1 MTRHDSLMLLH
12 GGAIRAVFMCL
23 LMIMVPTTPLLSN
36 DHQPLPSQS
45 STRVFAPN
53 VNQTA
58 VNITDSGMLSIP
70 YNRSFTEGGIDVAP
84 RWSASPDASAQFG
97 METNSGWNGQHNGTQ
112 GIGHGGQL
120 SLATSSSLTTVT
132 DFESLVQTPIGWRGT
147 GPDHPV
153 WNIAQPN
160 GSAAANGTPPQATD
174 GQHVLATQGRGGL
187 GASMNGCLISP
198 VWDVPDFIGQFNLSF
213 DQWISLQDDD
223 AAWVEIRVLGGQW
236 TSILPDT
243 GYTNVTG
250 TSGAP
255 VQTWAG
261 ATDAW
266 RSVQFSLD
274 DQLQVTGST
283 FELRFCFQTSSTSGH
298 RHGWYIDNLSLT
310 NQGDLPGAWF
320 HGNMNGNYA
329 NNAQGILYLH
339 SDLSGYSGT
348 LDVEIWAN
356 WDLEGSYAD
365 NLLTSVSVDNGST
378 WRLISG
384 IPGLPGNGFNWQ
396 GTYYGDE
403 SLGWV
408 PVLYSLPASLASH
421 QNAST
426 ALFRFTLNTNQQ
438 TGYGGYGSSGWEGI
452 AIDDITLHHRHG
464 TAQAEQMTLANFSQQ
479 PDGTWGHVSGWKG
492 PNSTYANEWNWTTEF
507 GRNGPTNTSESFEQ
521 SLTSPAGWSIGGTG
535 SQAWE
540 IGQLG
545 NTSGYGPGVFHSG
558 DQGAALNL
566 TTRYTNNIYTHL
578 TTPEYTIPLNATS
591 RLSFRSWICA
601 EANWDGGGVS
611 MSTDGGDS
619 WWLLPA
625 ETQQFHDQ
633 ISTVNVNSP
642 FFNEGIIDG
651 SNVQGGCGASNAR
664 PYALK
669 TYDVS
674 NLSGM
679 TVRARF
685 SFFSDTYVEADGW
698 YIDDAGIEVDI
709 FEPQGEWVSSMVSPD
724 PMFGYGW
731 VDGWYEQPEGTTLEL
746 DVLDSNLE
754 PIIGHQNLSLPAYL
768 AIDPNEHPNLHLR
781 VRMSTSDTYVTPL
794 IHSLSVGRTHYFDAE
809 HLRDYSDVINV
820 STVDKKGHLVISG
833 PFDIEVPSMN
843 FCPHDGFRIVSYG
856 DNLTWMTTNAQLFT
870 SYNEVRPSMTLMN
883 YSLLAKPELSR
894 PLSIQAQGGEIFERG
909 KISLD
914 CFKPTD
920 SPEVRL
926 GWNNLSVFEWPV
938 GSMSPT
944 FGLNQ
949 NWADVDYNGT
959 ISSWDSDAPAL
970 LYTLVNESLRFNY
983 TTLSKGQ
990 PSSQTKGPTFALL
1003 VSNASSPSELTV
1015 NGVTYPV
1022 EDGSRVIHHQS
1033 PQACPQ
1039 ATMRST
1045 FFSNMTLYACTI
1057 EVELLGSGDVKV
1069 MNLQHLPTDQVIEV
1083 AMSAS
1088 VLNQAKGASSGQDV
1102 RATLDIP
1109 LHVSTASGGVK
1120 VDLWAHSA
1128 PLMTETIA
1136 TPSHTRW
1143 LPEESVTF
1151 VSNHQRLNP
1160 LDSTEDAPDISSIEL
1175 WLSRSLS
1182 TDDAMIQLKVDRL
1195 DTTPRFVQMKGS
1207 GLAALNANAS
1217 SVSCNLN
1224 TCTVTWSLTST
1235 WLLDDVDDLH
1245 ILAQATD
1252 AEGLVAGPTSFVSK
1266 TAFNEV
1272 ENDMEVIGFKVTDE
1286 LNRRLDDWSNPMWP
1300 FHLSSGQ
1307 EMTAEGRVRIEGI
1320 PGQWVEAGQAEVT
1333 VTMRAVPP
1341 KNLSGGEDEWSSEPV
1356 NWSQHWAVDVD
1367 ADGRFTV
1374 DITTPD
1380 TEEVMASDTWLELR
1394 PSISRR
1400 AEVGVNASTSDD
1412 RTVILSPVRLLYDTI
1427 QPTAGSLR
1435 ILDSGREVPA
1445 DNHIWMVG
1453 QDIPL
1458 RLQLSDPEGLAHPL
1472 EVWTWLEERDDV
1484 DQDGQMDD
1492 EEYRMETVSV
1502 NVGVTQAEVD
1512 LPLLSWSSVTSST
1525 SEQGR
1530 ASIVVR
1536 GQDLAGNPLEGGGEF
1551 GEETD
1556 LATILV
1562 QPRYDTLV
1570 DSELIQFDRVNETLL
1585 AGKNH
1590 SFSLTLS
1597 DANGLES
1604 LDELRLALLGRSNE
1618 SSCYIHYEPR
1628 FAVTTYDEACFI
1640 GSPDIQIVKRDL
1652 ATIYDITFVFRL
1664 DWNASWGFASDGGIP
1679 SFNVIDEGQDLGL
1692 GLFQLSSFE
1701 WQPKTDLE
1709 MRWIDVEDT
1718 MAPFGQ
1724 TNGSAYWFHRNDIVR
1739 HSVGLY
1745 HNNTQYLV
1753 QDLPPNASLE
1763 WSLND
1768 GERRST
1774 GEVSLSATGLM
1785 EFDIM
1790 MNENVMYYDYGA
1802 LEVKLLGNE
1811 SYHANPISYQI
1822 VLDDIAPRLA
1832 ISPEGLLYGN
1842 NILSGSV
1849 TPASNSLDEVEVTVI
1864 VNDDTHLPPGPIEMH
1879 FVFYRMG
1886 QPVAGTEGITSLDF
1900 TDHLSP
1906 YTVYSSKVDFGVEQS
1921 QLTQSDLLV
1930 VWFELVDRSGRELRG
1945 IGTEENSFTIPLV
1958 WVAFE
1963 PSFSDLSAAPYRP
1976 QVGDNVSVYA
1986 RVINEGILSGEAT
1999 VNLRDDE
2006 GTLLA
2011 SDIVELE
2018 SEEWVNFV
2026 WYVEAWKAGRLGLNV
2041 EIVNHTPSVPI
2052 PLADIKA
2059 KSEDSSA
2066 AEMTQL
2072 SLSILS
2078 LVIAAAILFVVR
2090 QQRLQREESYH
2101 LEKIRRIVHQRLPPP
2116 VPQDLLQ
2123 SPEEQ

>member
-1 MTRHDSLMLLH
+1 MTGHDSMILSR
-12 GGAIRAVFMCL
+12 GGAIRALFMCL
-23 LMIMVPTTPLLSN
+23 MMVMVPTTPLLSN
-36 DHQPLPSQS
+36 DHQALPSQA
-45 STRVFAPN
+45 STRIFSPN

-70 YNRSFTEGGIDVAP
+70 YNRSFTEGGIDVSP
-84 RWSASPDASAQFG
+84 RWSPSPDATTQFG
-97 METNSGWNGQHNGTQ
+97 VDSNSGWNGQHNGTQ
-112 GIGHGGQL
+112 GLGHGGQL
-120 SLATSSSLTTVT
+120 SLATSSSLTTLT
-132 DFESLVQTPIGWRGT
+132 DFETLVQTPVGWRGT
-147 GPDHPV
+147 GPDHPA
-153 WNIAQPN
+153 WNIEQPS
-160 GSAAANGTPPQATD
+160 GSTAISGAPTQSTE

-187 GASMNGCLISP
+187 DTNMSGCLISP
-198 VWDVPDFIGQFNLSF
+198 VWDVPDFIGHFNLTF
-213 DQWISLQDDD
+213 DHWLSLKDDD

-236 TSILPDT
+236 GSILPDS

-255 VQTWAG
+255 LQSWAG
-261 ATDAW
+261 TSEAW
-266 RSVQFSLD
+266 NSAQFSLD
-274 DQLQVTGST
+274 NQLIITGST

-298 RHGWYIDNLSLT
+298 RQGWYIDNVSIT

-320 HGNMNGNYA
+320 HGNMNGNYS

-339 SDLSGYSGT
+339 SDISGYSGT

-408 PVLYSLPASLASH
+408 PVLYSLPASLSSH

-464 TAQAEQMTLANFSQQ
+464 TPQAEQVTLANFSQQ
-479 PDGTWGHVSGWKG
+479 PDGIWGHISGWRG
-492 PNSTYANEWNWTTEF
+492 PNSTYANEWNWTTDF
-507 GRNGPTNTSESFEQ
+507 GRNGPSNTSESFEQ
-521 SLTSPAGWSIGGTG
+521 SLVTPAGWSIEGTG

-540 IGQLG
+540 VGQIG

-558 DQGAALNL
+558 DQGAAINL

-591 RLSFRSWICA
+591 RLSFRSWMCS
-601 EANWDGGGVS
+601 EANWDGGAVS
-611 MSTDGGDS
+611 MSTDGGEN

-633 ISTVNVNSP
+633 ISTANGNSP

-669 TYDVS
+669 TYDIS
-674 NLSGM
+674 NLSGL

-698 YIDDAGIEVDI
+698 YIDDAGVEVDI
-709 FEPQGEWVSSMVSPD
+709 FEPQGEWISSAVSPD

-731 VDGWYEQPEGTTLEL
+731 VDGWYEQPDGTTLTL
-746 DVLDSNLE
+746 DILDSNLD
-754 PIIGHQNLSLPAYL
+754 PVTGHQNLSLPAQL
-768 AIDPNEHPNLHLR
+768 AIDPNEYPNLHLR
-781 VRMSTSDTYVTPL
+781 VRMTSNDTYVTPL
-794 IHSLSVGRTHYFDAE
+794 IHSLGVGRTHYLDAE
-809 HLRDYSDVINV
+809 HLRHYSDVVNV
-820 STVDKKGHLVISG
+820 STVDKKGHLVVSG
-833 PFDIEVPSMN
+833 PFNIELPSMN
-843 FCPHDGFRIVSYG
+843 YCPHNGFRTVTYG
-856 DNLTWMTTNAQLFT
+856 DNLTWMTTNSQLFT
-870 SYNEVRPSMTLMN
+870 SYHEAQPAMTLLN
-883 YSLLAKPELSR
+883 YSLLDKPELSR
-894 PLSIQAQGGEIFERG
+894 TLAIQGLGGEIFERG

-914 CFKPTD
+914 CFKPTT
-920 SPEVRL
+920 SPEIRL
-926 GWNNLSVFEWPV
+926 GWNNLSVFDWPL
-938 GSMSPT
+938 GPMSPT

-949 NWADVDYNGT
+949 YWADVDYNGT
-959 ISSWDSDAPAL
+959 TSSWDPHAPAL
-970 LYTLVNESLRFNY
+970 LYTMANELLKFNY

-990 PSSQTKGPTFALL
+990 PSSQAKGPTFALL
-1003 VSNASSPSELTV
+1003 VSNASSSTELSV
-1015 NGVTYPV
+1015 NGVSYWI

-1033 PQACPQ
+1033 TQVCPQ
-1039 ATMRST
+1039 ATVRST
-1045 FFSNMTLYACTI
+1045 YSTNTTLYTCTI
-1057 EVELLGSGDVKV
+1057 ELELFGSGDVKV
-1069 MNLQHLPTDQVIEV
+1069 MNLQHLPSNQMVEV
-1083 AMSAS
+1083 AMSANL
-1088 VLNQAKGASSGQDV
+1088 LNQAKAASSGQDV
-1102 RATLDIP
+1102 RAILDIP
-1109 LHVSTASGGVK
+1109 LHVATDSGGVK
-1120 VDLWAHSA
+1120 VDLWANSA
-1128 PLMTETIA
+1128 PLMTETIDA
-1136 TPSHTRW
+1136 PSHTRW

-1175 WLSRSLS
+1175 WLSRSMN
-1182 TDDAMIQLKVDRL
+1182 TDEAMIQLMVDRL
-1195 DTTPRFVQMKGS
+1195 DTTPRFIQLKGS
-1207 GLAALNANAS
+1207 GLAALNTNVS
-1217 SVSCNLN
+1217 SVSCTQNS
-1224 TCTVTWSLTST
+1224 CTVTWSLTST

-1245 ILAQATD
+1245 ILTQATD
-1252 AEGLVAGPTSFVSK
+1252 AEGLVAGPTYFVSK

-1272 ENDMEVIGFKVTDE
+1272 ENDMEVIDFIVTDE
-1286 LNRRLDDWSNPMWP
+1286 QNRRLDDWSNPLWP
-1300 FHLSSGQ
+1300 YHLSSAQ
-1307 EMTAEGRVRIEGI
+1307 EMTAQGRVRIEGI

-1333 VTMRAVPP
+1333 ITMRAVPP
-1341 KNLSGGEDEWSSEPV
+1341 KNLSGGVDEWPGEPV
-1356 NWSQHWAVDVD
+1356 NWSQHWAVEVK

-1374 DITTPD
+1374 DINTPD
-1380 TEEVMASDTWLELR
+1380 AQGIMTSDTWLELR

-1400 AEVGVNASTSDD
+1400 AEIGVNASTSDD
-1412 RTVILSPVRLLYDTI
+1412 MTVTLSPVRLLYDII

-1445 DNHIWMVG
+1445 EGHIWMVG

-1458 RLQLSDPEGLAHPL
+1458 RLELSDPEGLAHPL
-1472 EVWTWLEERDDV
+1472 EVWTWLEERDDTNR
-1484 DQDGQMDD
+1484 DGQMDE

-1502 NVGVTQAEVD
+1502 NVGVTQAEID
-1512 LPLLSWSSVTSST
+1512 LPLLSWSSVTPST
-1525 SEQGR
+1525 TQEGR

-1551 GEETD
+1551 GEDTD

-1562 QPRYDTLV
+1562 QPRYDTIV
-1570 DSELIQFDRVNETLL
+1570 DSELIHLDRVNETLL

-1604 LDELRLALLGRSNE
+1604 LDELRLALFGRSNE
-1618 SSCYIHYEPR
+1618 SSCFIHYEPR
-1628 FAVTTYDEACFI
+1628 FSITTYDEACFI
-1640 GSPDIQIVKRDL
+1640 GSPQIQVEQRDF
-1652 ATIYDITFVFRL
+1652 ATIYDITIVFRL
-1664 DWNASWGFASDGGIP
+1664 EWNASWGFAADGGIP

-1692 GLFQLSSFE
+1692 GLFKLSSFE
-1701 WQPKTDLE
+1701 WEPRTDLE

-1739 HSVGLY
+1739 HSVGIY
-1745 HNNTQYLV
+1745 HENTQYLV
-1753 QDLPPNASLE
+1753 EDLPPNASLE

-1774 GEVSLSATGLM
+1774 GEVPLSATGVM
-1785 EFDIM
+1785 EFDIL

-1802 LEVKLLGNE
+1802 LEVKLIGNE
-1811 SYHANPISYQI
+1811 SYNVSPIAYQI

-1832 ISPEGLLYGN
+1832 ISPEGLTYGN
-1842 NILSGSV
+1842 NILSGGV
-1849 TPASNSLDEVEVTVI
+1849 VPASNALDEVEVTVI

-1879 FVFYRMG
+1879 YVFYRMG
-1886 QPVAGTEGITSLDF
+1886 QPVEGTEGITSLDF
-1900 TDHLSP
+1900 FQYQSP
-1906 YTVYSSKVDFGVEQS
+1906 YTVYSSKVDFGVQQN
-1921 QLTQSDLLV
+1921 QLTRSDILV
-1930 VWFELVDRSGRELRG
+1930 VWFELVDRSGRELSG
-1945 IGTEENSFTIPLV
+1945 IGTEENWFTIPLV

-1963 PSFSDLSAAPYRP
+1963 PTFSDLSAAPYRP

-1986 RVINEGILSGEAT
+1986 RVINEGMLSGEAT

-2011 SDIVELE
+2011 SDPVELE
-2018 SEEWVNFV
+2018 ADEWVNFV
-2026 WYVEAWKAGRLGLNV
+2026 WYVEAWKVGRLGLNV
-2041 EIVNHTPSVPI
+2041 EIVNYTPSVPI
-2052 PLADIKA
+2052 PLADIKEEN
-2059 KSEDSSA
+2059 EDASA
-2066 AEMTQL
+2066 GEMTQL
-2072 SLSILS
+2072 SLSLLS

-2090 QQRLQREESYH
+2090 QQRLQREEAYH

-2123 SPEEQ
+2123 SQEEQ